1 VIRAIA
7 AEDTWLLR
15 RDVLNPNRALPT
27 TPDPLDVL
35 PGALHL
41 GWLEAGLLVGVGT
54 VSRHPLPIEPDAI
67 AWFVRAMAVSPDW
80 RSHGIGGRLLH
91 GLIDHA
97 RDRDPGG
104 IAWCH
109 ARIPA
114 EAFYLRHGFR
124 VLDQVDLPGK
134 GLRLRMRRV
143 LVPTCPRLDP
153 ADRLGNG

>member
-15 RDVLNPNRALPT
+15 RDVLNPTRSLPT
-27 TPDPLDVL
+27 ALDPLDAI

-41 GWLEAGLLVGVGT
+41 GWFEADQLVGVGT
-54 VSRHPLPIEPDAI
+54 ISRHTLPLEPGAI
-67 AWFVRAMAVSPDW
+67 AWFVRAMAVTPDW
-80 RSHGIGGRLLH
+80 RSHGIGGRLLQD
-91 GLIDHA
+91 LIAHA
-97 RDRDPGG
+97 ADRDPGG

-114 EAFYLRHGFR
+114 EAFYRRHGFR

-143 LVPTCPRLDP
+143 LVPT
-153 ADRLGNG
+153 